1 MGVVEGKVAI
11 ITGGASGIGAACAL
25 ALARE
30 GAKVV
35 VTDLDGTK
43 AQEVAR
49 RIAGGGGEALSM
61 AQDVTDQSQWPG
73 VISQTED
80 RYGRLDIMVANAGI
94 CVFGPTS
101 EMTLEDWRRQN
112 AVNLDA
118 VFLSTKYALAAM
130 RRAGGGSIVIMS
142 SVAGLRG
149 SAGFAGY
156 CASKA
161 GVRFFAKAVA
171 LECAGAGDNIRVN
184 SVHPGVID
192 TPFWA
197 TIGVSDQEGARTRT
211 IDPQRAGQNDAP
223 MGRPGSPDE
232 IAAGVVFLASD
243 ASSYMTGTE
252 LVFDGGITAG
262 ALPRRRPKPSKD
274 S

>member
-1 MGVVEGKVAI
+1 MGKVAMV
-11 ITGGASGIGAACAL
+11 TGGASGIGAACAL

-30 GAKVV
+30 GAKVL
-35 VTDLDGTK
+35 VTDLDGSG
-43 AQEVAR
+43 ALEVAR
-49 RIAGGGGEALSM
+49 KINELGGEAFSL
-61 AQDVTDQSQWPG
+61 AQDVTNESEWPD
-73 VISQTED
+73 VIAQAED
-80 RYGRLDIMVANAGI
+80 RFGHLNVMVANAGI
-94 CVFGPTS
+94 CVSGPVT
-101 EMTLEDWRRQN
+101 EMTLKDWRHQN

-118 VFLSTKYALAAM
+118 VFLSTKYAIPAM

-171 LECAGAGDNIRVN
+171 LECAGAGDPIRVN
-184 SVHPGVID
+184 SVHPGVVD
-192 TPFWA
+192 TPLWA
-197 TIGVSDQEGARTRT
+197 SIGVSNRDGTETRA
-211 IDPQRAGQNDAP
+211 INPQRAGQNDAP
-223 MGRPGSPDE
+223 MGRPGTPDE

-243 ASSYMTGTE
+243 ASGYMTGAE

-262 ALPRRRPKPSKD
+262 ALPRRRLKPS
-274 S
+274 